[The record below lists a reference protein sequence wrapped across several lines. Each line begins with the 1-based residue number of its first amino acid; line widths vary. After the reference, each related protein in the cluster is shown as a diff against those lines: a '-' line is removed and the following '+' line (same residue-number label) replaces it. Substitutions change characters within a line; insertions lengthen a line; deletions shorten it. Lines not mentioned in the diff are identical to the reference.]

1 MFIFNYGFFS
11 NEDIKWN
18 NFTFT
23 WLDNIQPILQN
34 TEIRLNREK
43 DNCINS
49 LKDKKSKL
57 TACLNDCL
65 SRVKELKQRDKISE
79 GDVVLSDLAKIT
91 NEIEKLIKK
100 YKLFR
105 LLIGC
110 EHATS
115 STGPKL
121 TFVSVGYKY
130 NRSALLK

>member
-11 NEDIKWN
+11 NEDIRWN

-43 DNCINS
+43 DSWINS

-57 TACLNDCL
+57 TASLNDCL

-91 NEIEKLIKK
+91 NEIEKFKNEVNNNKSILNFLI
-100 YKLFR
+100 Y
-105 LLIGC
+105 LLDFI
-110 EHATS
+110 
-115 STGPKL
+115 
-121 TFVSVGYKY
+121 
-130 NRSALLK
+130 

>member
-23 WLDNIQPILQN
+23 WLENIQPILQN

-91 NEIEKLIKK
+91 NEIEKFKI
-100 YKLFR
+100 
-105 LLIGC
+105 
-110 EHATS
+110 EVNS
-115 STGPKL
+115 SK
-121 TFVSVGYKY
+121 S
-130 NRSALLK
+130 